1 MNEKGRKAVRGVQ
14 AGTADRGWSLLE
26 AEILLLLL
34 GLFLGCLSWK
44 SLKKRKNQAFL
55 KKARRCLPFYY
66 ESWNLFIFPSF
77 QRANV
82 GFTRQIFESLVILIL
97 GRNLLCLAGSSLCL
111 EWVWHLLDR
120 CEFSSLNIQQNFVK
134 SESWRVRN
142 WKMLGYS
149 CYFDRFVLVE

>member
-44 SLKKRKNQAFL
+44 SLKK
-55 KKARRCLPFYY
+55 KKEPRLFSKKQGVAYLSIY

-77 QRANV
+77 QQANV
-82 GFTRQIFESLVILIL
+82 SFTR
-97 GRNLLCLAGSSLCL
+97 
-111 EWVWHLLDR
+111 
-120 CEFSSLNIQQNFVK
+120 
-134 SESWRVRN
+134 
-142 WKMLGYS
+142 
-149 CYFDRFVLVE
+149 